1 MSRIRSSLPPVA
13 PSGATCGFKRT
24 LKIHSFGPVLVQKI
38 FVTDPARRGVE
49 LLNQDHAS
57 WLKSAAIRPLLP
69 IDSPRRILA
78 VERQTRHCLMAWSDG
93 LMPPVEFAFETARK
107 ILP

>member
-1 MSRIRSSLPPVA
+1 
-13 PSGATCGFKRT
+13 
-24 LKIHSFGPVLVQKI
+24 LKIHSFGPVLVQKVL
-38 FVTDPARRGVE
+38 VTDPARRGE
-49 LLNQDHAS
+49 EFLNQDHAS
-57 WLKSAAIRPLLP
+57 WLQSAAIRPLLP